1 MMINAASMLHGEEK
15 HVGCNVQV
23 EGLLYGW
30 VLGCGV
36 SHNRP
41 MDWRMQSN
49 DPPCRQTHS

>member
-49 DPPCRQTHS
+49 